1 MNGTYDNYILMGPKD
16 DIYVTFTKEYDYV
29 EVTNNCL
36 KTVFDI
42 YSKNY
47 RSKNIIIDDRLILQI
62 CYLGFYYNDLL
73 IYNTKTTKIETFNQ
87 HVSSRYLKGRF
98 VIPSRL
104 KMILFIYVF
113 TDKICKYKPIQWN
126 LDSAM
131 LATRNLC
138 YLPQSINLVA
148 LVKYFEHLR
157 IYNPR
162 FQNKYD
168 LNIQNYISIGNY
180 DCLFPPEFETQNII
194 YNIINLSKRQK
205 FLII

>member
-1 MNGTYDNYILMGPKD
+1 MNGTYDNYILIGPRD
-16 DIYVTFTKEYDYV
+16 DIYVTFAKEYDYI

-36 KTVFDI
+36 KRVFDV
-42 YSKNY
+42 YSENY
-47 RSKNIIIDDRLILQI
+47 KSKNIIIDDRLILQI
-62 CYLGFYYNDLL
+62 CYLSFYYNDLL
-73 IYNTKTTKIETFNQ
+73 IYNTKTTEVETFNQ
-87 HVSSRYLKGRF
+87 HVIGRYLKGKF

-126 LDSAM
+126 LDSAI
-131 LATRNLC
+131 LATRNLSC
-138 YLPQSINLVA
+138 LPQSINLVA

-162 FQNKYD
+162 FPNKYN
-168 LNIQNYISIGNY
+168 LNIQDYILIGNS
-180 DCLFPPEFETQNII
+180 DCIFPSEFETQNII